1 MKALLISMGTRG
13 DIEPFLAVAEILK
26 EKDWEVVCVFPE
38 QFREDV
44 EAMDFRFYGFNKEFL
59 ELLGTND
66 AKQVLGGGGSIFSRL
81 QSWYSLA
88 RAGYRISKEMVTYQ
102 HDVQL
107 KEEPDR
113 VIYHPKCNFALV
125 WGMANPGKSIML
137 SPIPGMAHPIDHMTV
152 LWGDY
157 GRTLNRLSFW
167 FVNTIK
173 AVTISTVA
181 RKYRKYHPD
190 LKITASAIKRQML
203 EKEETIYTV
212 SPTLFPRPKYWP
224 PQAKVVGYFE
234 RNKALNWEPDQ
245 RLTEFLAKYPQ
256 IVFISFGSMTNPEPK
271 QKSAI
276 IVRVLEKLGVPAI
289 INTSWGGGGLQRID
303 VTPEHVL
310 FVDNV
315 PYDWLFPKV
324 YAVVHHGG
332 SGTTHM
338 AVKYGCPSL
347 VIPHALD
354 QTFWSRTIAYL
365 RLGPAGLNIR
375 DLNEESF
382 ESKLVELYEI
392 AEYKIEALDISERIA
407 SESDRDT
414 LYELISRMNKGEL

>member
-44 EAMDFRFYGFNKEFL
+44 EAMGFRFYGFNREFL
-59 ELLGTND
+59 ELLGTSD
-66 AKQVLGGGGSIFSRL
+66 AKQVLGGGGSIYSRL

-88 RAGYRISKEMVTYQ
+88 RAGYRISKEMIAFQ
-102 HDVQL
+102 HEVQL
-107 KEEPDR
+107 KEKPDR
-113 VIYHPKCNFALV
+113 ILYHPKCNFALV
-125 WGMANPGKSIML
+125 WGKANPGKTIMV

-152 LWGDY
+152 LWGDH
-157 GRTLNRLSFW
+157 GRAFNRLSFW

-173 AVTISTVA
+173 AITISTVA
-181 RKYRKYHPD
+181 RKFKTDYPGV
-190 LKITASAIKRQML
+190 KITAYAIKRRML

-212 SPTLFPRPKYWP
+212 SPTLFPRPSYWP

-234 RNKALNWEPDQ
+234 RDKTSNWEPSEE
-245 RLTEFLAKYPQ
+245 LLAFLDKHER

-271 QKSAI
+271 RKSQI
-276 IVRVLEKLGVPAI
+276 IVDVLQKLGVPAI
-289 INTSWGGGGLQRID
+289 INTSWGGLQRID
-303 VTPEHVL
+303 DAREHVL
-310 FVDNV
+310 FVDSV

-324 YAVVHHGG
+324 YAVLHHGG

-354 QTFWSRTIAYL
+354 QTFWSRTIADL

-382 ESKLVELYEI
+382 ESKLVELYEN
-392 AEYKIEALDISERIA
+392 AEYKIKALDISERIA

-414 LYELISRMNKGEL
+414 LYELISRMNKGAL